1 MSETLV
7 SRKLF
12 LFIYFHG
19 MHAWRSEANLRIDE
33 KFEFWEKVI
42 KISFTKKFLF
52 NPALR
57 WYNEAKWSI
66 FDFTNFFVLILE
78 EPTSQTD
85 EDTDISGDVVWRFDN
100 TNFSSPQSF
109 NRSERKAVIQSMQN
123 DHSRHK
129 NTCRRLPEVTQDI
142 NLESWVVLK

>member
-1 MSETLV
+1 M
-7 SRKLF
+7 KH
-12 LFIYFHG
+12 IWFH
-19 MHAWRSEANLRIDE
+19 E
-33 KFEFWEKVI
+33 
-42 KISFTKKFLF
+42 
-52 NPALR
+52 
-57 WYNEAKWSI
+57 
-66 FDFTNFFVLILE
+66 FFVLILE

-100 TNFSSPQSF
+100 ANFSSPQSF